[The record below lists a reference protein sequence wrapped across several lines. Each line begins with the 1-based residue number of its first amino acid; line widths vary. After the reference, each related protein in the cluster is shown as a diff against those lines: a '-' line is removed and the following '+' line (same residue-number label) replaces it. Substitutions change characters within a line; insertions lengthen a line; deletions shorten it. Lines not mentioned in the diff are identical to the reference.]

1 MANNKRIFFACQ
13 QISMKGDGA
22 ANYRV
27 LHGVQSASM
36 STSFNLEQVF
46 TLGQLAIYEN
56 KEQIPDVEVSI
67 SKVLDGYPL
76 LWHEATVDASSP
88 TLVGRSSAKCLVAF
102 GIFSDT
108 ADGASGKP
116 LSEVEVSGAF
126 PSSLSYNFPLEG
138 SFTEEITL
146 QANDKVWANDSRML
160 QPDPWVGASSLTY
173 DGQFATDDSPIGS
186 GGVNNR
192 KNIIFAYASDAPLDS
207 NGQVADPDATIL
219 PKEIYGI
226 SPSGTNEQGA
236 DGFGAHIKSLSV
248 SVDISRT
255 PEYELGRLG
264 PYTRTVEFPVEVTCE
279 ITVGATSGDM
289 VSHTEQGIL
298 SATNAQCAVNGNLS
312 DNTIRIATCEGTRIY
327 LGKKNKLSAVNYS
340 GGDAGGGN
348 VEVSYTYT
356 NFNELT
362 VLHSGDPNTN
372 GATWWTNRANY
383 LT

>member
-1 MANNKRIFFACQ
+1 MANKRIFFACQ
-13 QISMKGDGA
+13 QIAMKGDGA

-27 LHGVQSASM
+27 LHGVQNASM

-46 TLGQLAIYEN
+46 ALGQLAIYEN
-56 KEQIPDVEVSI
+56 KEQLPEVEVTI

-76 LWHEATVDASSP
+76 LWHEATINASSP
-88 TLVGRSSAKCLVAF
+88 TLVGRSNEKCLVAF

-108 ADGASGKP
+108 ASGASGKP

-126 PSSLSYNFPLEG
+126 PTSLSYTFPLEG
-138 SFTEEITL
+138 SFTEEISL
-146 QANDKVWANDSRML
+146 QASDKVWANDSRML
-160 QPDPWVGASSLTY
+160 QAAPWVGATDLTY
-173 DGQFATDDSPIGS
+173 NGQFSTDDAPIGS

-192 KNIIFAYASDAPLDS
+192 KNLIFAYSSDSSLDI

-226 SPSGTNEQGA
+226 TSSGTNEQGA
-236 DGFGAHIKSLSV
+236 DGFGAHVKSLSV

-255 PEYELGRLG
+255 PEYEMGRLG

-289 VSHTEQGIL
+289 VSATEQGIL
-298 SATNAQCAVNGNLS
+298 SAAASQCAVNGSLGN
-312 DNTIRIATCEGTRIY
+312 NTIRIATCEGTRLY
-327 LGKKNKLSAVNYS
+327 LGKKNKLSATNYS

-348 VEVSYTYT
+348 VEVSYTYS